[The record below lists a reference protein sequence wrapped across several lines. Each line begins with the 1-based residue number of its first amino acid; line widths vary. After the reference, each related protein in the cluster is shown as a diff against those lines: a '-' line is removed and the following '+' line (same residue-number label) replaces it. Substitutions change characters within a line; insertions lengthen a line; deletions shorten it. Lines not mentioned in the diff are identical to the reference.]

1 MSFFFLLESSLTA
14 FGNSLSSQETLSL
27 LLLLAIGPALFWLW
41 YFYHR
46 DKYEPEPLSWIL
58 MIYLLGMAITIPV
71 AFIEGITSLVLTEF
85 VVAVMVAPVVEES
98 AKFLVVRRTV
108 YETQEFD
115 EPVDG
120 IVYAAAVGLGFA
132 TLENIIYVFSAL
144 ETSFVFAVQ
153 TGIVRAFLSV
163 PGHVLFSIM
172 WGDALG
178 RAKFLPVN
186 RRSGVIAGG
195 LLLAIISHALF
206 NLLLYDAIGFAVLI
220 LILMPI
226 LWLTVLRKIHDALLR
241 SVYRTK

>member
-1 MSFFFLLESSLTA
+1 MSPGILESISSFGASLT
-14 FGNSLSSQETLSL
+14 FGETLSF

-46 DKYEPEPLSWIL
+46 DKYEPEPLAWIV
-58 MIYLLGMAITIPV
+58 MIYLLGMAVTIPV
-71 AFIEGITSLVLTEF
+71 ALIEGVSSLFLSEF
-85 VVAVMVAPVVEES
+85 LVAVAVAPVIEETG
-98 AKFLVVRRTV
+98 KFLVVRRTV

-115 EPVDG
+115 EPIDG

-144 ETSFVFAVQ
+144 ETSFTFAIQ

-163 PGHVLFSIM
+163 PGHVLFSTM

-178 RAKFLPVN
+178 RAKFLPSN

-195 LLLAIISHALF
+195 LVLAIISHGLF
-206 NLLLYDAIGFAVLI
+206 NLLLYDAIGFAILVLV
-220 LILMPI
+220 LMPI
-226 LWLTVLRKIHDALLR
+226 LWMTVLRHINTALL
-241 SVYRTK
+241 SSIYRVK

>member
-1 MSFFFLLESSLTA
+1 MSLLFSGGSLLAA
-14 FGNSLSSQETLSL
+14 FGDNLPYQETLSL

-58 MIYLLGMAITIPV
+58 MIYLLGMAVTIPV
-71 AFIEGITSLVLTEF
+71 ALIEGVTSLILTEF
-85 VVAVMVAPVVEES
+85 AVAIMVAPVVEEC

-108 YETQEFD
+108 YETPEFD
-115 EPVDG
+115 EPIDG

-178 RAKFLPVN
+178 RAKFLPAS
-186 RRSGVIAGG
+186 RRSGVIVFG

-206 NLLLYDAIGFAVLI
+206 NLLLYDSIGFALLI

-226 LWLTVLRKIHDALLR
+226 LWMTVLRKIHVALLN
-241 SVYRTK
+241 SVYRIK

>member
-1 MSFFFLLESSLTA
+1 MSPGILESVSSFGASLT
-14 FGNSLSSQETLSL
+14 FGETLSL

-46 DKYEPEPLSWIL
+46 DKYEPEPLAWIV
-58 MIYLLGMAITIPV
+58 MIYLLGMAVTIPV
-71 AFIEGITSLVLTEF
+71 ALIEGVSSLVLSEF
-85 VVAVMVAPVVEES
+85 VVAIMVAPVVEEC

-108 YETQEFD
+108 YETPEFD
-115 EPVDG
+115 EPMDG

-144 ETSFVFAVQ
+144 DTSFAFAVQ

-163 PGHVLFSIM
+163 PGHVLFSTM

-178 RAKFLPVN
+178 RAKFLPFN

-195 LLLAIISHALF
+195 LILAIISHALF
-206 NLLLYDAIGFAVLI
+206 NLLLYDAVGFAILV

-226 LWLTVLRKIHDALLR
+226 LWITVLRHIHEALLK